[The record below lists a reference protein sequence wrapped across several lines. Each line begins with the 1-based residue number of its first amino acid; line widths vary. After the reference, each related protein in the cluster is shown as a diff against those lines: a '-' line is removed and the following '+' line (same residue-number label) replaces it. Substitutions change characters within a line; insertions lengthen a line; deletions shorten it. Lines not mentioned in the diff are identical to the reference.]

1 MPEYNPMPTISQ
13 AHSDAARI
21 NGARSHGPISPEGKA
36 RSSQNGRTHG
46 FTASRIVF
54 KSPEEQADYDALV
67 RDYTA
72 HLKPNGPIEL
82 DIFHQLIHAAWRL
95 RNLALADAQLYEKA
109 SGDPLLSEDPEIE
122 KRAALLH
129 RYRTTA
135 ERAYSRA
142 LNQLKSLQNNRLY
155 QEQFSHLLPPEAPP
169 LANAERFSSRT
180 QANLRNE
187 LTGAIKQARE
197 EAKSFSSTIG
207 DMLSQFRK

>member
-1 MPEYNPMPTISQ
+1 MSTISQ

-21 NGARSHGPISPEGKA
+21 NGARSHGPTSPEGKA

-54 KSPEEQADYDALV
+54 KTPEEQSDYDALLAE
-67 RDYTA
+67 YTA
-72 HLKPNGPIEL
+72 ALKPRGPLEL
-82 DIFHQLIHAAWRL
+82 DTFHQLIHAAWRL
-95 RNLALADAQLYEKA
+95 RNLAIADAALYEKA
-109 SGDPLLSEDPEIE
+109 GADPLLSEDPEIE

-155 QEQFSHLLPPEAPP
+155 LEQFPHLLPPEHPP
-169 LANAERFSSRT
+169 LANKERFSART
-180 QANLRNE
+180 QANLRNQ
-187 LTGAIKQARE
+187 LSTAVKQASE
-197 EAKSFSSTIG
+197 ESKSFSTQIQE
-207 DMLSQFRK
+207 LLAQFRK

>member
-1 MPEYNPMPTISQ
+1 MSTISA
-13 AHSDAARI
+13 AHSNAARA
-21 NGARSHGPISPEGKA
+21 NGANSHGPVTPEGKA
-36 RSSQNGRTHG
+36 RSSQNGRIHG

-54 KSPEEQADYDALV
+54 HTPEEQADYDALL

-82 DIFHQLIHAAWRL
+82 DTFHQLIHAAWRL
-95 RNLALADAQLYEKA
+95 RNLAIADAALYEKA
-109 SGDPLLSEDPEIE
+109 GADPFLSEDPEIE

-135 ERAYSRA
+135 ERAYTRA

-187 LTGAIKQARE
+187 LTGAIKQAKE